1 MTRRKRHVIIYTT
14 RRKRHVKLKERRI
27 METAL
32 KKIRKEKG
40 LTQVQV
46 AKKAGITE
54 RNYQRI
60 ESGEQQPKVM
70 TAMLIA
76 QSLNIENIK
85 DIFPL

>member
-1 MTRRKRHVIIYTT
+1 
-14 RRKRHVKLKERRI
+14 
-27 METAL
+27 METTL
-32 KKIRKEKG
+32 KKIRRKKG

-46 AKKAGITE
+46 AEKAGITE

-76 QSLNIENIK
+76 QSLNIENIE
-85 DIFPL
+85 DIFPLRRQSEKELSNSKTLHQNDSTEECQEQ